1 MGSQILGFFGK
12 AGIQNR
18 LVKKIRKL
26 LFIKFKNKLALTAL
40 HSTTKFQMLTV
51 RALKH
56 PPFENVQVDHAWNQ
70 QP

>member
-40 HSTTKFQMLTV
+40 RV

-56 PPFENVQVDHAWNQ
+56 PLFKDVQVDHAWNQ

>member
-40 HSTTKFQMLTV
+40 HSTTKF
-51 RALKH
+51 
-56 PPFENVQVDHAWNQ
+56 
-70 QP
+70 